1 MSVSDSNLDTALAQL
16 ERILGDQLGSI
27 NSLSTKAS
35 VGLGFVVSTFA
46 AIFALSRDVL
56 AAHVIAAA
64 ATMVLFISAAVT
76 LTFSLLVTE
85 YEDPPNPLD
94 LLKRLKADSGT
105 LKLELIAN
113 LADAY
118 DTNKERIS
126 KRFRYLNAGL
136 WLFILGVVV
145 FVGGVVFL

>member
-1 MSVSDSNLDTALAQL
+1 MSVSDSNLDTALHQL

-27 NSLSTKAS
+27 SSLSTKSS

-46 AIFALSRDVL
+46 AIFALTRDVL
-56 AAHVIAAA
+56 AAHATAAA

-145 FVGGVVFL
+145 FVVGVVFL